1 MTKTARNSNTYIFDV
16 DVNKIT
22 LSEKVT
28 KGEAVDDNKQKVK
41 FRTSYISYDG
51 KPFTVKFYKKIKGKT
66 EKTVLES
73 MIFSFIATKR
83 DGEVYNTHSA
93 MIFVDDNEAI
103 KQKMEDIHEK
113 ISALATVPAY
123 AKKLGLNT
131 MKVGKKKVFVGPSDL
146 ISLYKRTTGDDD
158 EEEDDSDGRS
168 FFPAKFLKSFKNQTC
183 IKAITAK
190 GIKTLDHPSLKY
202 SRPKMI
208 PELRFTSLFSGAQ
221 CRIKVELLAAVVT
234 GFLESEFDEDDTAD
248 AQEDL
253 LSDLETSTS
262 STSNEAMEESLKNL
276 EKASKFRETASKN
289 QDSDSDSDDDGDELG
304 DAVDDILDN

>member
-16 DVNKIT
+16 DVSKIT

-28 KGEAVDDNKQKVK
+28 KGEAVDENRQKVR
-41 FRTSYISYDG
+41 FRNSFISYDN
-51 KPFTVKFYKKIKGKT
+51 KPFTVKFYKKIDGTT

-83 DGEVYNTHSA
+83 DGEAYDTYSA

-103 KQKMEDIHEK
+103 KEKMEEIHEK
-113 ISALATVPAY
+113 ISALATVLAY

-146 ISLYKRTTGDDD
+146 ISLYERKTGDDD
-158 EEEDDSDGRS
+158 EDDDDSEGRS
-168 FFPAKFLKSFKNQTC
+168 YFSAKFLKSFKNQTC
-183 IKAITAK
+183 IRVITGD
-190 GIKTLDHPSLKY
+190 GIKTLEHPSLKFA
-202 SRPKMI
+202 RMKMI

-221 CRIKVELLAAVVT
+221 CRIKIELVSAVVT
-234 GFLESEFDEDDTAD
+234 EFLESDFDEDDTAD

-253 LSDLETSTS
+253 LADLTTSTNTSSLTAMEKSLKDLERS
-262 STSNEAMEESLKNL
+262 SKHRESV
-276 EKASKFRETASKN
+276 SQT
-289 QDSDSDSDDDGDELG
+289 SDSDSDGDGDELG
-304 DAVDDILDN
+304 DAVDDILDS